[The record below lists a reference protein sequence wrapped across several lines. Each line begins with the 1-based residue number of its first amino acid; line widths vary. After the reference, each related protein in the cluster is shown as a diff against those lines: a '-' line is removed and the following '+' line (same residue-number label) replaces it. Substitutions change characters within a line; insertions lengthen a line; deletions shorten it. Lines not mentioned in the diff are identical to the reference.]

1 MEADGGAIRE
11 AAVFIMVRYPPAVGA
26 LTERDLDNLFLAIRT
41 VRIKF
46 PPKII
51 YPANCNASTSYK

>member
-1 MEADGGAIRE
+1 MEADGGAISE

-46 PPKII
+46 PPQ
-51 YPANCNASTSYK
+51 NNLSRQL